1 MSARSILAV
10 IGLLAFAS
18 YAAYATDP
26 TQLQDFCV
34 GVNDPKNACNTLS
47 IYYNFGFL
55 GHNNSG
61 AQIKAFFQ

>member
-18 YAAYATDP
+18 YEAYATDP

-34 GVNDPKNACNTLS
+34 GVNDTNNACN
-47 IYYNFGFL
+47 
-55 GHNNSG
+55 
-61 AQIKAFFQ
+61 